1 MLGNSNILYT
11 SELKKRTTSLTLY
24 NNVLYGI
31 VTFRDAM
38 QKFPQGDPLDVP
50 INYLHL
56 PPKIGDNVFLSTNL
70 DEMKEKCP
78 KAFSSG
84 LLMDQEWLYNL
95 LPRN

>member
-1 MLGNSNILYT
+1 MYTQNYILYN

-31 VTFRDAM
+31 FAVGDVV
-38 QKFPQGDPLDVP
+38 QKFPKSEPLDVP

-70 DEMKEKCP
+70 AEMKEKCP
-78 KAFSSG
+78 KAFNSG
-84 LLMDQEWLYNL
+84 LLMDKEWLHNL
-95 LPRN
+95 